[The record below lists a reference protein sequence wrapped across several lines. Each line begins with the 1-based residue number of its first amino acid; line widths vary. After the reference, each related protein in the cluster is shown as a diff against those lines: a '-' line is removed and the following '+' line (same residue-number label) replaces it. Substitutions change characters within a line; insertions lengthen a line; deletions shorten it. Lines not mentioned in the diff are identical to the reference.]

1 MSIKFIDLN
10 PIVTPVND
18 DILVLND
25 VSEGTTKH
33 IRFQDLRNSV
43 IDQFVF
49 TENAADFVS
58 AINNY
63 NSGTGTN
70 GLNADTLDGQEGS
83 YYLDYNNFT
92 NTPDVASNL
101 SELVNNT
108 GFIRYDTTTNPA
120 QLVYENNAGASI
132 TKIVIRSD
140 NVAEGVENLYYTDA
154 RVGAFLDNNF
164 AGYYNQYTS
173 VFDEASPQNSLFD
186 NDGTFIDLDVQA
198 SFIQSNTI
206 ELANTASVINYTVG
220 QDVRLYGASEV
231 DTTEKS
237 TIAASFS
244 ISTSGFALSGNLV
257 NFSYRIAEFS
267 FENGTIGEASAPT
280 TVGIGIPPALVG
292 TVDTVQEAFNIDN
305 FIQLAFTNVPANNG
319 LLLYRSVEGGDYK
332 LFAVLGPKEIEQGI
346 YIDYFTFDYVPWSGK
361 NINDNTYFDT
371 VVHFPTTPPAAGQQG
386 WVDKTITAVDAVN
399 GRITLNDFVKVN
411 ADAAVE
417 VAHND
422 TSRIQSAINSNASIG
437 RRSLDLNAKT
447 YVTAE
452 VFVPSNFA
460 VNGAPYI
467 TKLIKLPWSGY
478 EGGIPS
484 ARIINSID
492 DSDAFNISL
501 VGLDIDGNSTN
512 QYLFSE
518 GADAGKNYGI
528 DLGLGSISTLL
539 DKVRMR
545 NVIGGGV
552 YMPESTDFKIVSSE
566 FAHSGVTDRYDFS
579 PVSASGSENII
590 IANSKF
596 ENFTEYLDTS
606 ITNKGIV
613 SNNIINN
620 CGSGLLTYGSRYY
633 ISSPNVL
640 IGPAGEFLPSTDI
653 LNSRFD
659 SVNIRLEANTQ
670 FTSDVYVYQENGV
683 AFNLA
688 QSNRNQLIYELYK
701 LSKNA
706 GGQESLYEAIT
717 AVTLNDIPAGVD
729 RTKGEFKFA
738 ITSSH
743 VDEILTTYSVD
754 TLVQSNPDHVG
765 LVYRVQLEEHVKAG
779 DLDPLTIST
788 TFTANTSANT
798 STYTVNVDNADYL
811 FVGATVELLEH
822 GIQSTTGIS
831 PTATIS
837 DILGSGSSIQITVDF
852 DGVIEGVGS
861 GGFINIINDFTL
873 VQGRVL

>member
-33 IRFQDLRNSV
+33 IRFEDLRNSV

-49 TENAADFVS
+49 ADNAADFVT
-58 AINNY
+58 ALNGY
-63 NSGTGTN
+63 NDGTGSN
-70 GLNADTLDGQEGS
+70 GLNTDTLDGQEGS
-83 YYLDYNNFT
+83 YYLDYNNFE
-92 NTPDVASNL
+92 NTPDVATNL

-120 QLVYENNAGASI
+120 QLVYENNAGAST

-154 RVGAFLDNNF
+154 RVGVFLDNNF

-198 SFIQSNTI
+198 SFIQSNII
-206 ELANTASVINYTVG
+206 EFANTASIVNYSVG
-220 QDVRLYGASEV
+220 QDVRLYGASEI
-231 DTTEKS
+231 DTAEKS
-237 TIAASFS
+237 TIASS
-244 ISTSGFALSGNLV
+244 ISVTTSGFALTGNLV

-267 FENGTIGEASAPT
+267 YENGTIGEASAPT
-280 TVGIGIPPALVG
+280 TVSIGIPTSLVG
-292 TVDTVQEAFNIDN
+292 VVDTVQEAFNLDN
-305 FIQLAFTNVPANNG
+305 FVQLSFSNVPANNG
-319 LLLYRSVEGGDYK
+319 LLLYRSVAGGNYK
-332 LFAVLGPKEIEQGI
+332 LFAVLGPREIDQGT
-346 YIDYFTFDYVPWSGK
+346 YIDYFTFDYVSWSGK
-361 NINDNTYFDT
+361 NIEDNTYFDT
-371 VVHFPTTPPAAGQQG
+371 VVHFPTTPPGGGQQG
-386 WVDKTITAVDAVN
+386 WVDRTVTAVDAVN
-399 GRITLNDFVKVN
+399 GRITLSDFVKIN

-422 TSRIQSAINSNASIG
+422 TARLQSAINSNAAIG
-437 RRSLDLNAKT
+437 RRSVELNAKT
-447 YVTAE
+447 YVTSE
-452 VFVPSNFA
+452 LFIPSNFA
-460 VNGAPYI
+460 INGAAYI
-467 TKLIKLPWSGY
+467 TKLVKLPWSGY
-478 EGGIPS
+478 GGGVPS
-484 ARIINSID
+484 ARIINSLD
-492 DSDAFNISL
+492 DSVAFNISL
-501 VGLDIDGNSTN
+501 VGLDIDGNNTN

-518 GADAGKNYGI
+518 GADTGKNYGI
-528 DLGLGSISTLL
+528 DLGLGSTSTLI
-539 DKVRMR
+539 DKVRLT
-545 NVIGGGV
+545 NVIGGGIH
-552 YMPESTDFKIVSSE
+552 MPESTDFKIVSSE

-579 PVSASGSENII
+579 PLLASGSENII
-590 IANSKF
+590 IANNKF
-596 ENFTEYLDTS
+596 ENFTDYLDTS

-640 IGPAGEFLPSTDI
+640 IGPAGEFLPSTDV

-659 SVNIRLEANTQ
+659 SVNIIVEANTQ

-688 QSNRNQLIYELYK
+688 QDPRNQLIYELYK
-701 LSKNA
+701 LSKNDS
-706 GGQESLYEAIT
+706 GQESLYEAIT
-717 AVTLNDIPAGVD
+717 AITLNDIPAGVD

-738 ITSSH
+738 ITSND

-754 TLVQSNPDHVG
+754 TLVQTNPDHVG

-779 DLDPLTIST
+779 DLDTEIAST
-788 TFTANTSANT
+788 TYTANTAANT
-798 STYTVNVDNADYL
+798 SSYTVNVDNADYL
-811 FVGATVELLEH
+811 FIGATVELLEH
-822 GIQSTTGIS
+822 GIQSNTGIS
-831 PTATIS
+831 STATIS
-837 DILGSGSSIQITVDF
+837 NIIGTGSSIQITADF
-852 DGVIEGVGS
+852 DGIIDGVGS